1 VHSLT
6 QAAAFGR
13 AGATA
18 VQVYVGRTQAW
29 YRNHPVHQLSNG
41 LHGSD
46 KAQGV
51 EFVRHV
57 KTTFTNESLDTKI
70 IASSI
75 NDRENAR
82 ALAGV
87 DYMLLSD
94 RVVRTL
100 NDADARD
107 EIDEIGAGVAARG
120 GDVPTV
126 GEVTRESFEAALR
139 SSPAFEEINAHLE
152 LLHKDEEAL
161 KAFVKTSVMRND

>member
-18 VQVYVGRTQAW
+18 IQVYVGRTQAW

-46 KAQGV
+46 NHQGV